1 MHTCHVEVVALGD
14 IFNFSKAMADLVQK
28 SLLLFL
34 EIENCVAKTAFFTAV
49 HSYTLPYI
57 MHFMHLCYAKEA

>member
-1 MHTCHVEVVALGD
+1 MLRWWL
-14 IFNFSKAMADLVQK
+14 FSKAMADLVQK